1 MPTSGT
7 AVADLTDPAT
17 DDGLGSR
24 RAEVLGRL
32 RVADEPL
39 TVQQVAAA
47 TGVHLS
53 TARFHLDG
61 LVGDGLAE
69 RRVEIRETPGR
80 PRMLYVASAAASN
93 SRSYRLLAEML
104 TGLVASLD
112 GARSVAQEA
121 GRAWGRHLV
130 DRPAPSARAGSDE
143 ALLELNR
150 LLQSL
155 GFQPQT
161 SDPDAEGRVEIRLG
175 NCPFRE
181 VALQHPDV
189 VCGLHLGVMQ
199 GALREWRVPVTARS
213 LKPFVAPNLC
223 IAHLRVAA
231 KRTRSKN

>member
-1 MPTSGT
+1 MGTSVT
-7 AVADLTDPAT
+7 AAADLTDPAT
-17 DDGLGSR
+17 DDGLGPR

-39 TVQQVAAA
+39 SVQQVAEV
-47 TGVHLS
+47 TGIHVS

-61 LVGDGLAE
+61 LVSEGLAE
-69 RRVEIRETPGR
+69 RWVEIRETPGR
-80 PRMLYVASAAASN
+80 PRMLYVASAVVSN

-112 GARSVAQEA
+112 GAGAVAQEA

-143 ALLELNR
+143 ALLELDR
-150 LLQSL
+150 LLSSL
-155 GFQPQT
+155 GFQPQ
-161 SDPDAEGRVEIRLG
+161 SSSPDVDGRVEIRLG

-181 VALQHPDV
+181 VAVQHREV

-199 GALREWRVPVTARS
+199 GALKEWRVPVTARS
-213 LKPFVAPNLC
+213 LKPFVTPNLC

-231 KRTRSKN
+231 KRTRSKG

>member
-1 MPTSGT
+1 MLPSET
-7 AVADLTDPAT
+7 AVPDLTDPAT

-47 TGVHLS
+47 TGIHVS

-61 LVGDGLAE
+61 LVGEGLAE
-69 RRVEIRETPGR
+69 RRVEVRQTPGR
-80 PRMLYVASAAASN
+80 PRMLYAASAAASN
-93 SRSYRLLAEML
+93 PRSYRLLAEML

-112 GARSVAQEA
+112 GTGAAAKEA

-130 DRPAPSARAGSDE
+130 DRPSPSARGGSGA
-143 ALLELNR
+143 ALRELDR
-150 LLQSL
+150 LMNSL
-155 GFQPQT
+155 GFQPQ
-161 SDPDAEGRVEIRLG
+161 SSSPDAEGRVEIRLG

-181 VALQHPDV
+181 VAMQHADV

-199 GALREWRVPVTARS
+199 GALKEWRVPVTAKS

-223 IAHLRVAA
+223 IAHLRIAA
-231 KRTRSKN
+231 KQARSKG